1 MIANNCNFLITI
13 DGPAGAGKST
23 IAKNL
28 GNNLGFNY
36 LDSGAYYRCYALSA
50 LQRDIEASDETALRH
65 MVLET
70 SVVVE
75 YPSGKAPVYTVNKR
89 DVSLDIRTQRVSL
102 CVSPISQSPTIRDA
116 VNLTLRRMASSGKF
130 IIDGR
135 DIGTVV
141 FPDANLK
148 FFLTASSQVR
158 AERRYKELLARGE
171 EVSLSQLKSEIETRD
186 KMDSERAIAPLRRP
200 EDAILVDSTSLS
212 LNEVVA
218 VMSEYVEKAHQR
230 GLIR

>member
-1 MIANNCNFLITI
+1 MIANYCTFLIAI

-28 GNNLGFNY
+28 GKALGFHY
-36 LDSGAYYRCYALSA
+36 LDSGAYYRCYALAA
-50 LQRDIEASDETALRH
+50 LENGIEAQDETHLRQ
-65 MVLET
+65 MVHT
-70 SVVVE
+70 TAVSVQ
-75 YPSGKAPVYTVNKR
+75 YPESGTPVYFVNQR
-89 DVSLDIRTQRVSL
+89 DVSSDIRSQRVSL
-102 CVSPISQSPTIRDA
+102 CVSPISQSPAVRDA
-116 VNLTLRRMASSGKF
+116 VNLTLRKIASSGKF

-148 FFLTASSQVR
+148 FFLTASSQIR
-158 AERRYKELLARGE
+158 AQRRHLELQKRGE
-171 EVSLSQLKSEIETRD
+171 DVSLSQLKSEIEERD
-186 KMDSERAIAPLRRP
+186 RMDSERAIAPLRKP
-200 EDAILVDSTSLS
+200 EDAILVDSSSLTPD
-212 LNEVVA
+212 EVVA